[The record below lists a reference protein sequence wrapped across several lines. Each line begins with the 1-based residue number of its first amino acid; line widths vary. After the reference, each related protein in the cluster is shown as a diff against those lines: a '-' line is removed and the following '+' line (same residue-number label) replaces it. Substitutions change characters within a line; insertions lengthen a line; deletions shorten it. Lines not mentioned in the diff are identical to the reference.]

1 MSSDKKQKKPIYL
14 NNPNLPTVGAE
25 FEYTPEMLAE
35 MQLCSE
41 NVLHFAENHFY
52 IINLDE
58 GRQKIKLHLYQKRAL
73 RMIRDNRFSLLL
85 FSRQTG
91 KALDIN
97 TKIPTPEGIR
107 LMGELKT
114 GDKVFNEFGNE
125 CTIKFAHPIE
135 YNRPCYKITFDTGE
149 TVIADEEHL
158 WFTQTLSDRKSKRN
172 GSVKTTKE
180 LLVKIKNSENSPYHR
195 IPYALNG
202 IEYNE
207 KDFILDPY
215 ILGLWLGDGHTA
227 GGRIISGKRDI
238 DDILQILSE
247 KCDFGLHKKHDGN
260 VNITLKNLNNSGES
274 LHIKLRNLNLIGNK
288 HIPDEYFYGSRQQR
302 LELLKGLIDS
312 DGYIDKRNGIATFYN
327 KNLNLVMQVDKLLK
341 SLGYKTTYREK
352 EAKLNGKSYGIC
364 GSINFKPREEVCK
377 LSFKKQRLKL
387 NFNTTSECRNQWH
400 YIMDIEKVDSVPVR
414 CITVDNPSGMFL
426 FGENNIPTHN
436 STICTIFCLW
446 TAIFFPDQR
455 IILVANKE
463 STAKEIFKRIRMAYE
478 NLPNWLK
485 SPVTYYGME
494 SMELANG
501 SRIGITTTTG
511 TAGRGSA
518 ANLLFIDEADWIEA
532 NLLDEFWASVYPIIS
547 SSKKSKIIMAST
559 PRDTSGLFY
568 KLYDGSTRLTNNW
581 KSMKIKWDEVPG
593 RDEKWMKE
601 TMASIGD
608 ANVWRREFEVE
619 FDEVGESALDVEAFE
634 MMKTLVTEPKYILED
649 DCYNIWYPASDEKS
663 YVAGVDISE
672 GLGRDSTC
680 IQILDVTEPRNI
692 IQVACYNNNKI
703 SPSEFTPKLFEILE
717 QWGRP
722 YVLIERNNCGGQV
735 VDNLKRI
742 YDYENIVSWGIKEAV
757 NRKNMQLG
765 VISHT
770 NTKYKCIQNMRHWM
784 LKTKSVAINDIN
796 TVLELKDFIRYKNG
810 TWAAKANSHDDRVM
824 SLGWALM
831 ILSEEIV
838 ERYFEILEK
847 DEFQKPMVIK
857 ELDLGVKYLVKP
869 DYENLNALP
878 VYIGMHKETD
888 PSLDELTS
896 SGWKFLQ

>member
-1 MSSDKKQKKPIYL
+1 MATDKKQKKPIYL
-14 NNPNLPTVGAE
+14 NNPNLPTVQAE

-35 MQLCSE
+35 MKLCSE
-41 NVLHFAENHFY
+41 NVLHFAENHFF

-58 GRQKIKLHLYQKRAL
+58 GKQKIKLHLYQKRAL

-97 TKIPTPEGIR
+97 TKIPTPEGIK

-125 CTIKFAHPIE
+125 CTIKFAHSIE
-135 YNRPCYKITFDTGE
+135 YNRPCYKITFDTGQ
-149 TVIADEEHL
+149 TVVADEEHL

-180 LLVKIKNSENSPYHR
+180 LLIKIKNSENSPYHR

-238 DDILQILSE
+238 DDILQMLSE
-247 KCDFGLHKKHDGN
+247 KCDFGLHKKNDGN

-274 LHIKLRNLNLIGNK
+274 LHIKLRKLNLIGNK

-446 TAIFFPDQR
+446 TAIFTPDQR

-463 STAKEIFKRIRMAYE
+463 STAKEIFRRIRMAYE

-511 TAGRGSA
+511 TAGRGSS
-518 ANLLFIDEADWIEA
+518 ANILFIDEADWIEC
-532 NLLDEFWASVYPIIS
+532 I
-547 SSKKSKIIMAST
+547 
-559 PRDTSGLFY
+559 
-568 KLYDGSTRLTNNW
+568 DGSALIE
-581 KSMKIKWDEVPG
+581 IKN
-593 RDEKWMKE
+593 KE
-601 TMASIGD
+601 TQEI
-608 ANVWRREFEVE
+608 
-619 FDEVGESALDVEAFE
+619 
-634 MMKTLVTEPKYILED
+634 K
-649 DCYNIWYPASDEKS
+649 
-663 YVAGVDISE
+663 
-672 GLGRDSTC
+672 
-680 IQILDVTEPRNI
+680 
-692 IQVACYNNNKI
+692 KI
-703 SPSEFTPKLFEILE
+703 SLE
-717 QWGRP
+717 TA
-722 YVLIERNNCGGQV
+722 Y
-735 VDNLKRI
+735 NL
-742 YDYENIVSWGIKEAV
+742 
-757 NRKNMQLG
+757 
-765 VISHT
+765 
-770 NTKYKCIQNMRHWM
+770 
-784 LKTKSVAINDIN
+784 
-796 TVLELKDFIRYKNG
+796 FIRDK
-810 TWAAKANSHDDRVM
+810 
-824 SLGWALM
+824 
-831 ILSEEIV
+831 
-838 ERYFEILEK
+838 
-847 DEFQKPMVIK
+847 
-857 ELDLGVKYLVKP
+857 
-869 DYENLNALP
+869 
-878 VYIGMHKETD
+878 
-888 PSLDELTS
+888 
-896 SGWKFLQ
+896 